1 MYSNI
6 YSISFAALLRERT
19 NSFYNSF
26 KSSIEHIENF
36 IVLDISKLLAPE
48 SLEEIY
54 PKEIFGDKIVS
65 SIIKIY
71 VDHIDFIRMLQN
83 WVSFYDDKKE
93 LTAEVDINASYRL

>member
-1 MYSNI
+1 M
-6 YSISFAALLRERT
+6 
-19 NSFYNSF
+19 
-26 KSSIEHIENF
+26 
-36 IVLDISKLLAPE
+36 LDISKLLAPE
-48 SLEEIY
+48 SQEEIY